1 MQVPFL
7 DRHDAGR
14 QLAARLEQ
22 YKNLDDVLV
31 LGLPRGGVVVAFE
44 VAQSLHAELD
54 VFLVRKLGLP
64 GHEELAVGA
73 LASGGIRVLNR
84 AILDEVNLSSA
95 MLDVVTSRARRELEE
110 REHLYRMD
118 RPAIPVQDRTIILV
132 DDGLATGATMLAA
145 ARALRP
151 QHPRKLIIAVP
162 VASESACNDLAKEAD
177 EIVCAMEPKR
187 FEAVGNW
194 YADFSQTTDDE
205 VKDLLQR
212 AARRVS

>member
-1 MQVPFL
+1 MHVPFL

-22 YKNLDDVLV
+22 YKNLDDMLV